1 MLNGNAN
8 SRWKKLFKQRDPV
21 FREVANVHVHTR
33 GLTPQGAAKKVID
46 MVSERAVHVTG
57 AAIEPYDVV
66 IGEGAMNHLV
76 DVLGPKPAKSRLSTL
91 SRCSD
96 TPIVPAPCCVRA
108 AMRFP
113 TS

>member
-76 DVLGPKPAKSRLSTL
+76 DVLGPKPRQNRAYPHSAGAATLRSCPRPVASGRL
-91 SRCSD
+91 
-96 TPIVPAPCCVRA
+96 
-108 AMRFP
+108 
-113 TS
+113 

>member
-76 DVLGPKPAKSRLSTL
+76 DAGTQTQNRAYPHSAGQR
-91 SRCSD
+91 
-96 TPIVPAPCCVRA
+96 TPIAPAPCWCQA

>member
-57 AAIEPYDVV
+57 SAIEPYDVV

-76 DVLGPKPAKSRLSTL
+76 DVLGPKPAKIALIHTQPVQRHSDRARRPVASGRL
-91 SRCSD
+91 
-96 TPIVPAPCCVRA
+96 
-108 AMRFP
+108 
-113 TS
+113 

>member
-1 MLNGNAN
+1 MGNAN

-76 DVLGPKPAKSRLSTL
+76 DVLGPKPAKIALIHTQPVQRH
-91 SRCSD
+91 SD
-96 TPIVPAPCCVRA
+96 RARACCVRA